1 MLIRAYRYTGKSF
14 FLLGCLWCIAIHVE
28 AATVSWWRFEAGED
42 SDPSDSGLI
51 NPNEIASEPAIVSS
65 NATIGTSA
73 PDLFD
78 TVVPQVNVANTG
90 SVRSFVNGSGGD
102 GIFGSAAYSS
112 TLDVNSITV
121 EFWMRTTESD
131 AGFVARTI
139 DSGLSGE
146 QGTLLDGFRI
156 VDPNNVRVEY
166 YTDDGSGGGVRRQLD
181 SNVDVRDGLW
191 HYIAFTYDAAT
202 GVGNLYVDDV
212 DAPAGTRTDAAN
224 RNLWWGAGGSQPG
237 VHIGYRMDGNPN
249 NNTGTLDEI
258 RFTDSA
264 LPPEQLLI
272 VPEASQI
279 AAVVTMIFLFCV
291 MRPTRRMQQTQQ
303 LQAGL

>member
-1 MLIRAYRYTGKSF
+1 MSAN
-14 FLLGCLWCIAIHVE
+14 

-42 SDPSDSGLI
+42 DDPSAAGLN
-51 NPNEIASEPAIVSS
+51 NPNEIASEPDMISS
-65 NATIGTSA
+65 NATIGTNA
-73 PDLFD
+73 PDLFE
-78 TVVPQVNVANTG
+78 TVVPATGDTNTG
-90 SVRSFVNGSGGD
+90 SIRSFVNGSGGD

-131 AGFVARTI
+131 AGFVARTT
-139 DSGLSGE
+139 DSSLSGE

-166 YTDDGSGGGVRRQLD
+166 YTDNGSGGGVRRQIN
-181 SNVDVRDGLW
+181 SGVDVRDGDW

-212 DAPAGTRTDAAN
+212 SSPAGTRNDANN
-224 RNLWWGAGGSQPG
+224 RNLWWGSGSPQPG

-258 RFTDSA
+258 RFTDNA
-264 LPPEQLLI
+264 LPPEELLI
-272 VPEASQI
+272 VPEASQFV
-279 AAVVTMIFLFCV
+279 ATSTLLLWMWLTGSRRRRRNVVV
-291 MRPTRRMQQTQQ
+291 PD
-303 LQAGL
+303 G